1 MRRILIIV
9 GILFSLSVF
18 FVTLNSI
25 HKAQIAKEE
34 QFIGYIDE
42 TRASYWAS
50 WRFIKE
56 VYKYESKVLNAM
68 LIEQGTTEAN
78 SIDFIYV
85 TYDFL
90 TTSPH
95 VIESLRVVAKH
106 ELEESINTLEI
117 VYSESAADTKN
128 SKESKLATLAAINNI
143 KMNYASVVRFQL
155 KGGQFDKFLKERRA
169 LDRREIVFHYSVTI
183 ASLFMLCSLAF
194 MAVMLKRVK
203 EVSRKDALTGLSN
216 RKHCN
221 ELMSKRIA
229 DKKKLCCLFM
239 DMNGFKEVND
249 TLGHDAGDQ
258 LLKIIANRIS
268 SSVKSVDICARI
280 GGDEFLVAI
289 DGINEKAASNISQ
302 RIIDEVHK
310 PIEIDGEEVEVG
322 LSIGIA
328 FNDAVLID
336 MESLVSAADSAMYS
350 AKKTKMTTR
359 SSFVHYR
366 A

>member
-1 MRRILIIV
+1 MRRILFTL

-25 HKAQIAKEE
+25 HKAQVAKEE
-34 QFIGYIDE
+34 QFVGYVDE

-68 LIEQGTTEAN
+68 LTEQDTKEAA

-95 VIESLRVVAKH
+95 VIESLRTIAKN
-106 ELEESINTLEI
+106 ELEDSINVLE
-117 VYSESAADTKN
+117 VVHLEAGKGN
-128 SKESKLATLAAINNI
+128 KESMLAILDAINII
-143 KMNYASVVRFQL
+143 KVNYASVVRFQL
-155 KGGQFDKFLKERRA
+155 KGGQFDQYLKERKA
-169 LDRREIVFHYSVTI
+169 LGEREIMFNYSVTVG
-183 ASLFMLCSLAF
+183 SLLMICSLVF
-194 MAVMLKRVK
+194 MAARLKRVK

-221 ELMSKRIA
+221 ELMNKRIT
-229 DKKKLCCLFM
+229 DKKRLCCLFM
-239 DMNGFKEVND
+239 DMNGFKDVND

-268 SSVKSVDICARI
+268 SSVKSTDICARI
-280 GGDEFLVAI
+280 GGDEFLVAV
-289 DGINEKAASNISQ
+289 DGINQKIASNISQ
-302 RIIDEVHK
+302 RIINEVHK
-310 PIEIDGEEVEVG
+310 PIEIDGEKVEVG
-322 LSIGIA
+322 ISIGIA
-328 FNDAVLID
+328 FNDDVLIN
-336 MESLVSAADSAMYS
+336 MESLVAAADSAMYT
-350 AKKTKMTTR
+350 AKKEKMFQR

-366 A
+366 AS